1 LNYFIKVVLDPGI
14 LGVEITQSA
23 LTRGSEMKNE
33 DLILKVREL
42 NHESVRL
49 YQQGKFDHA
58 FEIARQA
65 VSISRSLGEE
75 HPDYATSLHN
85 LAFLYQAMGRCEK
98 AEPLYL
104 RLWRLC
110 GRRWARRHPNYAVS
124 LHNLAALYISM
135 GRYEKAEPLLKQALE
150 IVRNVLGD
158 KHPGYAS
165 SLNTW
170 LYCIRR
176 WAGMRRRNRS

>member
-1 LNYFIKVVLDPGI
+1 
-14 LGVEITQSA
+14 
-23 LTRGSEMKNE
+23 MKNE

-104 RLWRLC
+104 RL
-110 GRRWARRHPNYAVS
+110 
-124 LHNLAALYISM
+124 
-135 GRYEKAEPLLKQALE
+135 LE
-150 IVRNVLGD
+150 IVRKALGEE
-158 KHPGYAS
+158 HPY
-165 SLNTW
+165 
-170 LYCIRR
+170 
-176 WAGMRRRNRS
+176 